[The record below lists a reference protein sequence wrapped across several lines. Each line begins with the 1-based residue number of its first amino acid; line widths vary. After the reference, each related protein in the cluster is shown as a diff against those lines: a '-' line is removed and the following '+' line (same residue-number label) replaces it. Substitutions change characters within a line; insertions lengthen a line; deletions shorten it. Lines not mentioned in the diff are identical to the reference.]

1 LVIKIITITIIITT
15 AITTIH
21 NDNRY
26 LETVAV
32 ETQFATKFKYHVNPT
47 QEAIALASF
56 FFVFLILRWQESLK
70 SLLHSDF
77 IS

>member
-1 LVIKIITITIIITT
+1 M
-15 AITTIH
+15 
-21 NDNRY
+21 
-26 LETVAV
+26 